1 MELLEKEQITPDTLG
16 LLMFIKLNTAPTA
29 YVQQII
35 KEYVFDFK
43 VPDSTH
49 SFAEIFEKKGWIK
62 YIKTGK
68 KDPLHRIR
76 LSDKGE
82 DILKSLTQRPLNELS
97 EECWNI
103 LVEAYKLY
111 EMDDNKVI
119 NKSKTT
125 YYISEFLYAKESIGK
140 TYTAKMFKAVV
151 YDYLNSI
158 RYDEKHFVKKTL
170 NLMFETQNKW
180 ATKWTVDD
188 CPLWGWS
195 DRNSERIKEVYRK
208 LT

>member
-16 LLMFIKLNTAPTA
+16 LLMFIKLNTSPTD
-29 YVQQII
+29 YVQKII

-43 VPDSTH
+43 MPDSPY
-49 SFAEIFEKKGWIK
+49 SLAEIFEKKGWIT

-82 DILKSLTQRPLNELS
+82 DILKALTQKPLNQLS
-97 EECWNI
+97 DECWSI
-103 LVEAYKLY
+103 LEEAYKMY
-111 EMDDNKVI
+111 DMDSKKII
-119 NKSKTT
+119 NKTKTT
-125 YYISEFLYAKESIGK
+125 YFISEFLYEKESLGK
-140 TYTAKMFKAVV
+140 NYTGKMFKAIV

-170 NLMFETQNKW
+170 NLLFDPQNKW
-180 ATKWTVDD
+180 ASKWNKED
-188 CPLWGWS
+188 CPLWSWS
-195 DRNSERIKEVYRK
+195 EQNSERIKEVYRK